1 MTRGPNRLKGMATFL
16 RLNFRP
22 PETTEG
28 FRALHVQTAKQ
39 ELNRVLN
46 EDHPSNFIRYV
57 DGIANVPE
65 ENVKFGGR
73 IRYNYSY
80 LRDIIELAM
89 DVILINSPVDHE
101 NSDGRNVHYQDNHV
115 VLVNG
120 QEIDWRGSQ
129 GMSGLGWRS
138 PQALDNIPADAE
150 VWITNLLPY
159 ARKIEMNFRGYYV
172 SSGVYEKA
180 YMALRKYANV
190 ASIKFTWAE
199 YPGMSV
205 GPMSRSGKRGDL
217 AKSMRYP
224 TLIIRPL

>member
-1 MTRGPNRLKGMATFL
+1 MARGPNRLKGMATFL
-16 RLNFRP
+16 RVNYQP
-22 PETTEG
+22 PQTVEA

-46 EDHPSNFIRYV
+46 EDKPSGYVRYV

-80 LRDIIELAM
+80 IQDIVELAM
-89 DVILINSPVDHE
+89 DVILVNSPVDQE
-101 NSDGRNVHYQDNHV
+101 NSDRRNIHYQDNHV
-115 VLVNG
+115 ILVNG
-120 QEIDWRGSQ
+120 DPISISQ
-129 GMSGLGWRS
+129 IK
-138 PQALDNIPADAE
+138 DIPADAE

-180 YMALRKYANV
+180 YTAIKKYANV

-199 YPGMSV
+199 YPGMAV
-205 GPMSRSGKRGDL
+205 GRLSRSGKRGDL

-224 TLIIRPL
+224 TLIIKAL

>member
-1 MTRGPNRLKGMATFL
+1 MARGPNRLKGMAEFL
-16 RLNFRP
+16 RVKYRP
-22 PETTEG
+22 PETVEQ
-28 FRALHVQTAKQ
+28 FRARHIQEAKQ

-46 EDHPSNFIRYV
+46 KDKPSGYVRYV

-73 IRYNYSY
+73 IRYNFSY
-80 LRDIIELAM
+80 IQDIVDLAM
-89 DVILINSPVDHE
+89 GVILVNSPVDHE
-101 NSDGRNVHYQDNHV
+101 NSDRRNIHYQDNHV
-115 VLVNG
+115 ILVDG
-120 QEIDWRGSQ
+120 REIS
-129 GMSGLGWRS
+129 
-138 PQALDNIPADAE
+138 LDQIKDIPADAE

-180 YMALRKYANV
+180 YTAIKKYANV

-199 YPGMSV
+199 YPGMAV
-205 GPMSRSGKRGDL
+205 GRLSRSGKRGDL

-224 TLIIRPL
+224 TLIIRAL